1 MVNVYR
7 LYNNREVAMSALRR
21 IALAAT
27 VLGSSA
33 TFAAAQEMKAEVLHW
48 WTSGGESA
56 AVKVFAERF
65 DAAGG
70 TWVDTAIAGGQNAR
84 TAGINR
90 IVGGNP
96 PTAMQFNTGKQFD
109 ELVSNGLLSD
119 LEEVAGPGKWRD
131 VLPPAIVEA
140 ATRDGKFYAVPVNIH
155 GIDWVWYNKQVLAE
169 AGIAEPKTW
178 PEVLAAAKKLKEKGL
193 TGLAQGGQPWQE
205 RTLFNSVL
213 IGEGGTDLYYSIYR
227 DGSVDAVKGGKF
239 KAVAELFKQL
249 QTTVD
254 AGSPGRNW
262 NDATAMVITGK
273 AGMQVMGDWAKG
285 EFSSAGLTPGKEYGC
300 AVVGE
305 GGYLMGGDVFVFPKS
320 DDPAVRAA
328 QLKLATVMLDPATQI
343 AFNTKKGSVPVRL
356 DVDVSSMDACAQA
369 GATALKDPK
378 RQVPTTDFLIS
389 PDLSGALDDVITQY
403 WNTPAMGTDE
413 FVAKFTAA
421 MQTAG

>member
-1 MVNVYR
+1 
-7 LYNNREVAMSALRR
+7 MSAWRR
-21 IALAAT
+21 ITLAA
-27 VLGSSA
+27 VLLGSTASL
-33 TFAAAQEMKAEVLHW
+33 AAAQEMKAEVLHW

-56 AVKVFAERF
+56 AVKVFADRF

-70 TWVDTAIAGGQNAR
+70 TWVDTAIAGGVNAR

-109 ELVSNGLLSD
+109 ELVSNDLLGD
-119 LEEVAGPGKWRD
+119 LEEDAVAGKWRD

-155 GIDWVWYNKQVLAE
+155 GINWLWYNKQVFAG

-178 PEVLAAAKKLKEKGL
+178 PEVLAAAQKLKEKGL
-193 TGLAQGGQPWQE
+193 IGLAQGGQPWQE
-205 RTLFNSVL
+205 RTLFNSILV
-213 IGEGGTDLYYSIYR
+213 GEGGTDLFYAVYR
-227 DGSVDAVKGGKF
+227 DGDQEAVKGDKF
-239 KAVAELFKQL
+239 KQVAELFKQL

-254 AGSPGRNW
+254 PGSPGRNW
-262 NDATAMVITGK
+262 NDATGMVIAGK
-273 AGMQVMGDWAKG
+273 AGMQVIGDWAKG
-285 EFSSAGLTPGKEYGC
+285 EFTAAGLTPGKEYGC
-300 AVVGE
+300 TVVGE
-305 GGYLMGGDVFVFPKS
+305 GGYLMGGDVFVFPKNS
-320 DDPAVRAA
+320 DPAVRAT
-328 QLKLATVMLDPATQI
+328 QLKLATVMLDPETQI

-356 DVDVSSMDACAQA
+356 DVDVSGMDACAQA
-369 GATALKDPK
+369 GAAALKDPK

-403 WNTPAMGTDE
+403 WNNPAMGVDE
-413 FVAKFTAA
+413 FVAKFTGA

>member
-1 MVNVYR
+1 
-7 LYNNREVAMSALRR
+7 MSAFRR
-21 IALAAT
+21 MA
-27 VLGSSA
+27 
-33 TFAAAQEMKAEVLHW
+33 FAAALLGSTATLAGAQEMQAEVLHW

-56 AVKVFAERF
+56 AVKVFADRF
-65 DAAGG
+65 TAAGG
-70 TWVDTAIAGGQNAR
+70 TWVDTAIAGGINAR

-109 ELVSNGLLSD
+109 ELVANDLLGD
-119 LEEVAGPGKWRD
+119 LEQVAADGGWRD

-140 ATRDGKFYAVPVNIH
+140 ATRDGEFYAVPVNIH
-155 GIDWVWYNKQVLAE
+155 GINWLWYNKQVLAD

-178 PEVLAAAKKLKEKGL
+178 PEVLAAARKLEEKGL
-193 TGLAQGGQPWQE
+193 VGLAQGGQPWQE

-213 IGEGGTDLYYSIYR
+213 VGHGGTDLYYQVYR
-227 DGSVDAVKGGKF
+227 DNDADAVKGDKF
-239 KAVAELFKQL
+239 KEVAELFHEL

-285 EFSSAGLTPGKEYGC
+285 EFNAAGLTAGKEYGC

-305 GGYLMGGDVFVFPKS
+305 GGYLMGGDVFVFPAT
-320 DDPAVRAA
+320 DDDAARAA
-328 QLKLATVMLDPATQI
+328 QVKLATVMLDPQTQI
-343 AFNTKKGSVPVRL
+343 EFNTKKGSVPVRL
-356 DVDVSSMDACAQA
+356 DVDVSGMDACAQL
-369 GATALKDPK
+369 GAAALKNPA
-378 RQVPTTDFLIS
+378 RQVPTTDLLIS
-389 PDLSGALDDVITQY
+389 PDLSGALDDVITQF
-403 WNTPAMGTDE
+403 WNNPAMPVDE
-413 FVAKFTAA
+413 FVARFADA

>member
-1 MVNVYR
+1 
-7 LYNNREVAMSALRR
+7 MSGWRR
-21 IALAAT
+21 IGLAA
-27 VLGSSA
+27 VLLGSTA
-33 TFAAAQEMKAEVLHW
+33 TLAMAQEMKAEVLHW

-70 TWVDTAIAGGQNAR
+70 IWVDTAIAGGTNAR

-109 ELVSNGLLSD
+109 ELVANDLLDD
-119 LEEVAGPGKWRD
+119 LEEIAVAGKWRE
-131 VLPPAIVEA
+131 VLPPAIVQA
-140 ATRDGKFYAVPVNIH
+140 ATREGKFYAVPVNIH
-155 GIDWVWYNKQVLAE
+155 GIDWIWYNKHVFAD

-178 PEVLAAAKKLKEKGL
+178 PEVLAAAQKLKEKGL
-193 TGLAQGGQPWQE
+193 VGLAQGGQPWQE

-213 IGEGGTDLYYSIYR
+213 VGEGGTDLFYAIYR
-227 DGSVDAVKGGKF
+227 DGDQDAVKSDKF
-239 KAVAELFKQL
+239 KEVAQLFKQL

-254 AGSPGRNW
+254 PGSPGRNW
-262 NDATAMVITGK
+262 NDATGMVIAGK
-273 AGMQVMGDWAKG
+273 AGMQVIGDWAKG
-285 EFSSAGLTPGKEYGC
+285 EFTAAGLTPGKEYGC
-300 AVVGE
+300 TVVGE
-305 GGYLMGGDVFVFPKS
+305 GGYLMGGDVFVFPKNS
-320 DDPAVRAA
+320 DPAVRAT

-343 AFNTKKGSVPVRL
+343 AFNMKKGSVPVRL
-356 DVDVSSMDACAQA
+356 DVDVSGMDACAQA
-369 GATALKDPK
+369 GAAALKDPK

-403 WNTPAMGTDE
+403 WNNPGMGADE
-413 FVAKFTAA
+413 FVAKFTGA